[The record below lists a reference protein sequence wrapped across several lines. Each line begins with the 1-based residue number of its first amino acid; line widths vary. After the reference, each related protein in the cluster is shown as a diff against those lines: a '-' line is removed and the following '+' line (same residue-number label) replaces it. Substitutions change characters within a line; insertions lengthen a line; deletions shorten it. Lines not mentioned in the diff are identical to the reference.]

1 MAHHT
6 WTLEDPLGSLNH
18 SSQALV
24 VGVSRYLYVGKL
36 RTTLDVPGVRE
47 VLASPDHCAY
57 PPERV
62 TVLDEEAATRDN
74 IIDALRA
81 TCDRASAAGSRT
93 FFYFSGHGGQGAD
106 GSSYILPVDARK
118 GHYRSTAISARELS
132 QQLDH
137 CAGELTV
144 VLDCCRAAGMAS
156 RDVIPA
162 TAPPAEQ
169 HLELTAFAESFRHE
183 IHARGRVVFAA
194 SAAEGKS
201 YVSPEAPYGIFT
213 GHMLDGLRG
222 AASTN
227 GGDVTVAQLFD
238 YLQQRVVLSSGAAQR
253 PSFIANTEA
262 FYPLTRYPRPIAPSP
277 VFEKDVYI
285 SYDRGDPI
293 MRDWVTKVFQRELEA
308 GGCSIWDYDDLGF
321 NQFVV
326 EEAIVKSRYTVVLLT
341 PSYLKDRFK
350 ELTTTMAILQAVHTR
365 TPRFIRVLRELCTL
379 PLWIQAFEGLD
390 MTPRKGMELR
400 DTMGRLIKRLKKQ
413 PHER

>member
-1 MAHHT
+1 
-6 WTLEDPLGSLNH
+6 LPSVDR

-24 VGVSRYLYVGKL
+24 VGVSRYLHVGRL
-36 RTTLDVPGVRE
+36 RTTLDAPGVRD
-47 VLASPDHCAY
+47 VLVSPDCCAY

-62 TVLDEEAATRDN
+62 IVLDEETATRDN
-74 IIDALRA
+74 IIDALKA
-81 TCDRASAAGSRT
+81 LCDRASTAGSRT

-118 GHYRSTAISARELS
+118 GHYRSTAISGRELS
-132 QQLDH
+132 QLLDR
-137 CAGELTV
+137 CSGELTV

-156 RDVIPA
+156 GNGIPDAAPA
-162 TAPPAEQ
+162 TEAG
-169 HLELTAFAESFRHE
+169 HLGLTAFAEAFRNE
-183 IHARGRVVFAA
+183 IYARGRVVFAA

-238 YLQQRVVLSSGAAQR
+238 YLQQRVVLSSNTAQR
-253 PSFIANTEA
+253 PSFIANTDA
-262 FYPLTRYPRPIAPSP
+262 FYPLTRYPRAIAPSV
-277 VFEKDVYI
+277 VFEKDAYI
-285 SYDRGDPI
+285 SYDRGDPV
-293 MRDWVTKVFQRELEA
+293 MRDWVTKVFQPELEA
-308 GGCSIWDYDDLGF
+308 SGCSIWDYDDLGY
-321 NQFVV
+321 NQLVV

-350 ELTTTMAILQAVHTR
+350 ELTTTMAVLQAVHTR
-365 TPRFIRVLRELCTL
+365 TPRFLRVLRELCTV

-390 MTPRKGMELR
+390 MTPRTTMEHR

>member
-1 MAHHT
+1 MSSAD
-6 WTLEDPLGSLNH
+6 LPPQA
-18 SSQALV
+18 SQALI
-24 VGVSRYLYVGKL
+24 VGASRYLHVGKL

-47 VLASPDHCAY
+47 VLASPDYCAY
-57 PPERV
+57 PPECV

-74 IIDALRA
+74 LIEALEA
-81 TCDRASAAGSRT
+81 TCERARAPGSRT

-118 GHYRSTAISARELS
+118 GQYRTTAVSARELS
-132 QQLDH
+132 HYLDR

-156 RDVIPA
+156 RNVLLDPA
-162 TAPPAEQ
+162 SPAGPA
-169 HLELTAFAESFRHE
+169 LGLTAFADGFRNE
-183 IHARGRVVFAA
+183 IRARGRVVFAA
-194 SAAEGKS
+194 SGADGTS

-222 AASTN
+222 AASTS

-238 YLQQRVVLSSGAAQR
+238 YLQQRVVLSSSTAQR

-262 FYPLTRYPRPIAPSP
+262 FYPLTRYPRPIAPSA

-285 SYDRGDPI
+285 SYDRGDPTT
-293 MRDWVTKVFQRELEA
+293 RHWVSKVFQPELESQ
-308 GGCSIWDYDDLGF
+308 GCSIWNYDELGY

-326 EEAIVKSRYTVVLLT
+326 EEALVKSCYVVVLLT

-350 ELTTTMAILQAVHTR
+350 EFTTTMAVLQAIHTR
-365 TPRFIRVLRELCTL
+365 TPRFVPIVRELCTL
-379 PLWIQAFEGLD
+379 PLWIRVFEGLD
-390 MTPRKGMELR
+390 LTSRKTMELR
-400 DTMGRLIKRLKKQ
+400 DTMDRLVARLKKQ

>member
-1 MAHHT
+1 
-6 WTLEDPLGSLNH
+6 LPSVDQ

-24 VGVSRYLYVGKL
+24 IGVSRYQHVSKL
-36 RTTLDVPGVRE
+36 RTTLDVPGIRD
-47 VLASPDHCAY
+47 VLVSPDCCAY
-57 PPERV
+57 PLERV
-62 TVLDEEAATRDN
+62 IVLDEEAATRDN
-74 IIDALRA
+74 ILAALQV

-118 GHYRSTAISARELS
+118 GHYRTTAVSARELS
-132 QQLDH
+132 KLLDH

-156 RDVIPA
+156 RNGVPSPDG
-162 TAPPAEQ
+162 ER
-169 HLELTAFAESFRHE
+169 LELTAFAEAFRNE
-183 IHARGRVVFAA
+183 IYARGRVVFAA
-194 SAAEGKS
+194 STAEGKS
-201 YVSPEAPYGIFT
+201 YASPEAPYGIFT

-238 YLQQRVVLSSGAAQR
+238 YLQQRVVLSSSSAQR

-262 FYPLTRYPRPIAPSP
+262 FYPLTRYPRAIPPSV
-277 VFEKDVYI
+277 VFEKDVYL
-285 SYDRGDPI
+285 SYDRGDPV
-293 MRDWVTKVFQRELEA
+293 MRDWVTKVFHPELEA
-308 GGCSIWDYDDLGF
+308 SGCSIWDYDDLGF
-321 NQFVV
+321 NQLVI

-341 PSYLKDRFK
+341 ASYLKDRLK
-350 ELTTTMAILQAVHTR
+350 ELATTMAVLQAVHTR
-365 TPRFIRVLRELCTL
+365 TPRFICVLRELCTP

-390 MTPRKGMELR
+390 MTPRKTMEYR
-400 DTMGRLIKRLKKQ
+400 DTMARLIKRLKKQ

>member
-1 MAHHT
+1 M
-6 WTLEDPLGSLNH
+6 EYPLGSPNH

-24 VGVSRYLYVGKL
+24 VGVSRYLYLSKL

-47 VLASPDHCAY
+47 VLASPDYCAY

-74 IIDALRA
+74 IMDALKTMCA
-81 TCDRASAAGSRT
+81 QASVAGSRT
-93 FFYFSGHGGQGAD
+93 FFYFSGHGGQGSD
-106 GSSYILPVDARK
+106 GSSYIVPVDARK

-132 QQLDH
+132 RLLDR

-156 RDVIPA
+156 RDAIP
-162 TAPPAEQ
+162 TAAPSSEDQ
-169 HLELTAFAESFRHE
+169 HLELTEFGDSFRNE
-183 IHARGRVVFAA
+183 IHARRRVVFAA
-194 SAAEGKS
+194 SGADGKS
-201 YVSPEAPYGIFT
+201 FVSPEAPYGIFT

-238 YLQQRVVLSSGAAQR
+238 YLQQRVVLSSRAAQR

-262 FYPLTRYPRPIAPSP
+262 FYPLTRYPRPITPSA

-285 SYDRGDPI
+285 SYDRGDPAV
-293 MRDWVTKVFQRELEA
+293 RDWVTKVFQRELEA
-308 GGCSIWDYDDLGF
+308 SGCSIWDHDDLGY

-326 EEAIVKSRYTVVLLT
+326 EEAIVKSRYVVVLLT

-350 ELTTTMAILQAVHTR
+350 ELTTTMAVLQAVHTR
-365 TPRFIRVLRELCTL
+365 TPRFIAVLRELCTL
-379 PLWIQAFEGLD
+379 PLWIQAFVGLD
-390 MTPRKGMELR
+390 MTPRETMELR

>member
-1 MAHHT
+1 
-6 WTLEDPLGSLNH
+6 LPSVDQ

-24 VGVSRYLYVGKL
+24 IGVSRYQHVGKL
-36 RTTLDVPGVRE
+36 RTTLDVPGVRDA
-47 VLASPDHCAY
+47 LASPDCCAY

-62 TVLDEEAATRDN
+62 IVLDEEAATRDN
-74 IIDALRA
+74 ILDALRA
-81 TCDRASAAGSRT
+81 TCDRASAAASRT
-93 FFYFSGHGGQGAD
+93 FLYFSGHGGQGSD
-106 GSSYILPVDARK
+106 GLSYILPVDARK
-118 GHYRSTAISARELS
+118 GEYRSTAISARELS
-132 QQLDH
+132 QLLDR

-156 RDVIPA
+156 QDVIPA

-169 HLELTAFAESFRHE
+169 HLELSAFAESFRND
-183 IHARGRVVFAA
+183 IQSRGRVVFAA
-194 SAAEGKS
+194 SRADGKS

-238 YLQQRVVLSSGAAQR
+238 YLQQRVVLSSGSAQR

-262 FYPLTRYPRPIAPSP
+262 FYPLTRYPHPVASSA

-285 SYDRGDPI
+285 SYDRGDPA
-293 MRDWVTKVFQRELEA
+293 MRDWVAKVLQPELEA

-341 PSYLKDRFK
+341 ASYLKDRFK
-350 ELTTTMAILQAVHTR
+350 ELTTTMAVLQAVHTR

-390 MTPRKGMELR
+390 MTSRKTMEHR
-400 DTMGRLIKRLKKQ
+400 YMMGRLIERLKKQ